1 MATLNDVRVLLQAG
15 GRGERLRPD
24 TDTVPK
30 PLLPVGGVPM
40 VERLFRQLLLAGA
53 ADFTVVTGWL
63 GERVVEHLSALRDV
77 PEGLALRFVTE
88 TSPLGNAGAL
98 RLLERGPG
106 PALLIFGDLVTDLDF
121 GALYDLHRARGSA
134 VTLTS
139 HWEGMRLRL
148 GELTVEGDRVTD
160 YQEKPEKRYLICSGV
175 ALFEQVALDCIPDQG
190 MVGLVDAVRAAIH
203 AGLPVG
209 HWTHGAAWMDVNSH
223 EALREADE
231 RFGASGR

>member
-1 MATLNDVRVLLQAG
+1 MVRQV
-15 GRGERLRPD
+15 
-24 TDTVPK
+24 
-30 PLLPVGGVPM
+30 
-40 VERLFRQLLLAGA
+40 QLG
-53 ADFTVVTGWL
+53 
-63 GERVVEHLSALRDV
+63 S
-77 PEGLALRFVTE
+77 
-88 TSPLGNAGAL
+88 AGAL

-175 ALFEQVALDCIPDQG
+175 ALFEQPALDCIPDQG

-209 HWTHGAAWMDVNSH
+209 HWTHGAAWM
-223 EALREADE
+223 EANE
-231 RFGASGR
+231 RFGASSRKATSITSTSSGASLSLLSPWLQPRRFSTRSPRPTR